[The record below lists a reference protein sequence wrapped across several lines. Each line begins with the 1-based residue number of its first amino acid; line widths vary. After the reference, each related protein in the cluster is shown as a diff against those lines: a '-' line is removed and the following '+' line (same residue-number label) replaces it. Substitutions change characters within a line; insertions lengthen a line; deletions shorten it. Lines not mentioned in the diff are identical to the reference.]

1 MTAPVTPLL
10 PLNEDMNARRWAQD
24 FIERW
29 KGYTVGDSTVDE
41 GLMIAWFA
49 NAIMCG
55 FDNGYRK
62 SATSEIDPKESAAP
76 QDGAHEKQHGD
87 TAPAVAAPDDKNGEE
102 LPGMLA
108 VAKGI
113 AERRWPH
120 TMDARAWAVE
130 FNKAFAEN
138 HEGCELDVGWLIC
151 WFANAIMAGYD
162 TAQSRHQSATHTS
175 LLEEC
180 LRELRRWRSC
190 QSIGA
195 CRNCADDGVILRVQ
209 QALAD
214 RGDDRG

>member
-87 TAPAVAAPDDKNGEE
+87 TAPAVAAPDDKPSLVYRLHDWCNQDFTGKDVVEDAQWLMTEAAEVLAATAKSASDPLKCRTCRSSLVQATVDKCDSGEAC
-102 LPGMLA
+102 PFY
-108 VAKGI
+108 
-113 AERRWPH
+113 R
-120 TMDARAWAVE
+120 
-130 FNKAFAEN
+130 
-138 HEGCELDVGWLIC
+138 
-151 WFANAIMAGYD
+151 Y
-162 TAQSRHQSATHTS
+162 
-175 LLEEC
+175 
-180 LRELRRWRSC
+180 RS
-190 QSIGA
+190 
-195 CRNCADDGVILRVQ
+195 
-209 QALAD
+209 AD
-214 RGDDRG
+214 RGAKS